1 MNTSLRSVQAV
12 RRNRSSIKEQKLA
25 NKKFKLIIMSKKL
38 FFGMIAFVFFNTV
51 SFGQTKDEKAV
62 ADAVEQLRIGM
73 VDGNKALLEKLTD
86 EKLSYGHSGGHI
98 DDKKEFV
105 DKLTN
110 GSSDFVTIDLSE
122 QTISIS
128 DKVAIVRHTLN
139 AKTNDGGKPA
149 EVHLKVLLIWQKGK
163 GGWKLLARQAI
174 KITQ

>member
-1 MNTSLRSVQAV
+1 
-12 RRNRSSIKEQKLA
+12 
-25 NKKFKLIIMSKKL
+25 MSKKL
-38 FFGMIAFVFFNTV
+38 FFGTIAFVFFNTV

-62 ADAVEQLRIGM
+62 ADAVEQLRNAM
-73 VDGNKALLEKLTD
+73 VNGDKAVLEKLTD

-105 DKLTN
+105 EKLTN

-139 AKTNDGGKPA
+139 AKTNDGGKTGRGPFKGFIDLA
-149 EVHLKVLLIWQKGK
+149 KGK
-163 GGWKLLARQAI
+163 RRMEIAGKTGYKDYSIASEFRKVPTSIIISLTGTVPGI
-174 KITQ
+174 VCVNK

>member
-1 MNTSLRSVQAV
+1 MN
-12 RRNRSSIKEQKLA
+12 
-25 NKKFKLIIMSKKL
+25 KKL
-38 FFGMIAFVFFNTV
+38 FFGMIAFVFFNTF

>member
-1 MNTSLRSVQAV
+1 
-12 RRNRSSIKEQKLA
+12 
-25 NKKFKLIIMSKKL
+25 MSKKVFL
-38 FFGMIAFVFFNTV
+38 GAIAIIFLNTI
-51 SFGQTKDEKAV
+51 SFGQSKDEKAV
-62 ADAVEQLRIGM
+62 ADAVEQLRKAM
-73 VDGNKALLEKLTD
+73 VNGDKTMLEKLTE

-110 GSSDFVTIDLSE
+110 GSSDFGTIDLSE

-128 DKVAIVRHTLN
+128 DKVAVVRHTLN
-139 AKTNDGGKPA
+139 AKTNDGGKPG

-163 GGWKLLARQAI
+163 DGWKLLARQAI